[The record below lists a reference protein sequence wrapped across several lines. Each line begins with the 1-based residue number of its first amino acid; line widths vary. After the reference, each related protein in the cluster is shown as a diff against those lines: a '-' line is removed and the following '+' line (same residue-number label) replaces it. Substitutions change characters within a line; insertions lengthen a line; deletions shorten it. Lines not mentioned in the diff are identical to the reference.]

1 MILLPDADGTVSFHW
16 VLVGSGLSDR
26 WEALVDDNGDTSYVQ
41 CDNDSAAM
49 IIEFA
54 NPDDVT
60 SANSGVAE
68 AEIDTITSV
77 RFISS
82 GRSANRRNAALVDID
97 FQVPSGNPTES
108 CSYDPHVSS
117 HERIE
122 GTAREHSDGSSANWT
137 YADLE
142 SLEMKCTKVGNHEV
156 YLGYLAI
163 EVTYTEAVTTN
174 ATFFGANF

>member
-1 MILLPDADGTVSFHW
+1 MATMILLPDADGTISFHW

-41 CDNDSAAM
+41 CDNDAAAM

-54 NPDDVT
+54 NPNVT
-60 SANSGVAE
+60 EV
-68 AEIDTITSV
+68 EIGSIDSV

>member
-1 MILLPDADGTVSFHW
+1 MATMILLPDADGTVSFHW
-16 VLVGSGLSDR
+16 RLVGSGLSER

-41 CDNDSAAM
+41 CDNDAAAM

-54 NPDDVT
+54 NPNVT
-60 SANSGVAE
+60 EV
-68 AEIDTITSV
+68 EIGSIDSV

>member
-1 MILLPDADGTVSFHW
+1 MILLPDADGTISFHW
-16 VLVGSGLSDR
+16 VLVGSGLSER

-82 GRSANRRNAALVDID
+82 GRSANRRNAALVDIEY
-97 FQVPSGNPTES
+97 QVPSGFSES

-117 HERIE
+117 HETIN
-122 GTAREHSDGSSANWT
+122 GTARTGKPGGGLWQYS
-137 YADLE
+137 DLE
-142 SLEMKCTKVGNHEV
+142 ALEMKCTKDGTNEV

-163 EVTYTEAVTTN
+163 EVTYTEVGAVADN

>member
-1 MILLPDADGTVSFHW
+1 MATMILLPDADGTISFHW
-16 VLVGSGLSDR
+16 VLVGSGLSER

-54 NPDDVT
+54 NP
-60 SANSGVAE
+60 SVAE
-68 AEIDTITSV
+68 ADIESIDSI

-82 GRSANRRNAALVDID
+82 GRSANRRNAALVDIEY
-97 FQVPSGNPTES
+97 QVPSGFSES
-108 CSYDPHVSS
+108 CSYNPHAFS
-117 HERIE
+117 HETIN
-122 GTAREHSDGSSANWT
+122 GTARAGKPGGGLWQYS
-137 YADLE
+137 DLE
-142 SLEMKCTKVGNHEV
+142 ALEMKCTKDGTNEV

-163 EVTYTEAVTTN
+163 EVTYTEVGAAADN